1 MIKKA
6 YFSWIFFPTFGG
18 SLLYLK
24 IKKDKTWYFIILG
37 GPGSEEARG
46 GELKRTFNLSE
57 RIFVF
62 FCKANKICVKILK
75 NTKSL
80 KDA

>member
-1 MIKKA
+1 MVLKKL
-6 YFSWIFFPTFGG
+6 IFLESFFQ
-18 SLLYLK
+18 LLVEVCF
-24 IKKDKTWYFIILG
+24 ISKKDKTWYFIILG